1 MSKYLSLFEQDSEYR
16 ETFKTL
22 PNVSNVIE
30 DEAVYYLD
38 GYSGE
43 YLTFKIL
50 SDGEITWKT
59 NHANAA
65 VKEIQYSINNGAWT
79 SITSSTTGASF
90 NVSEG
95 DTVRFKG
102 SNEKYGTN
110 NSYYNMFNTT
120 CKFDLQGN
128 IMSLVGGDNFA
139 TIQTMAANVFT
150 GLFKDC
156 TNLINAKKLLLPVM
170 SLSTQCYQRLFY
182 GCTSLI
188 SAPKLPATTYQSC
201 YEYMFCNCSSLTKAP
216 DLPSKTAYNYCYSHM
231 FDGCSSLIKIPKLNA
246 TNLRF
251 MCYCCM
257 FKGCTSLVDLSN
269 FTISADNVEQSA
281 LNGMFQNCSSLKYS
295 PIITVNNMTGQ
306 SCLDSMF
313 SGCST
318 LTDVP
323 ITITAPTL
331 TTNCFKAMFL
341 NCTSLTKS
349 PLQLPWTTLANGC
362 YDSMFYGCTSLTT
375 APELPSTTLA
385 TRCYGAMFYN
395 CTKLTKAP
403 DLPAPILVANCYTDM
418 LRNCTKINYIKCLA
432 TDISATE
439 CTLRMTQYVANS
451 GTFVKAVGME
461 DWTTSVNGIPKGWTV
476 EEPIEN

>member
-38 GYSGE
+38 GYSEE

-90 NVSEG
+90 NVSKG

-102 SNEKYGTN
+102 GNEKYGTN

-120 CKFDLQGN
+120 CEFDLQGN

-139 TIQTMAANVFT
+139 TIQTMAVNVFT

-156 TNLINAKKLLLPVM
+156 VNLINAKKLLLPVM

-231 FDGCSSLIKIPKLNA
+231 FDGCSSLITIPKLNA

-313 SGCST
+313 SGCSA

-331 TTNCFKAMFL
+331 TAGCFKSMFAS
-341 NCTSLTKS
+341 CTSLTE
-349 PLQLPWTTLANGC
+349 PPFQLPWTTLANNC
-362 YDSMFYGCTSLTT
+362 YDGMFHTCTSLLV

-395 CTKLTKAP
+395 CTKL
-403 DLPAPILVANCYTDM
+403 
-418 LRNCTKINYIKCLA
+418 NYIKCLA
-432 TDISATE
+432 TDISATD

-476 EEPIEN
+476 EESIES